1 MAKERLKKVWI
12 QGGDRGMRVFF
23 NRPDKAWP
31 RHILMQDLAESRQS
45 IYIASAW
52 FTDMDIVEAV
62 LARQRVFKWIFFNR
76 SDLNREGSGAVYDRV
91 RRYADADSD
100 CLLVI
105 KVLGSNDWR
114 QGVMHHKFV
123 VIDHAI
129 VWTGSYNFTYQA
141 RKNYET
147 ILRIQDDDVV
157 AHFVN
162 EVYSL
167 NGAPAGMLCG
177 STCIE
182 CGQRSDERTI
192 TYEDSHGP
200 ICEECDTFT
209 CVGCWKNY
217 PHKFLNFTDSNGPR
231 CRGCSG
237 WVG

>member
-1 MAKERLKKVWI
+1 
-12 QGGDRGMRVFF
+12 MRVFF
-23 NRPDKAWP
+23 NRPDKPWP
-31 RHILMQDLAESRQS
+31 RHILMEDLAESRES

-62 LARQRVFKWIFFNR
+62 LARPVFKSIFFNR

-100 CLLVI
+100 CGFLFI

-157 AHFVN
+157 DHFVD
-162 EVYSL
+162 EVHSL
-167 NGAPAGMLCG
+167 QGTTAMPASMWLCG

-182 CGQRSDERTI
+182 CGQRSDERTMI
-192 TYEDSHGP
+192 YEDSHGP
-200 ICEECDTFT
+200 ICEECNTFT

-217 PHKFLNFTDSNGPR
+217 PHKFLNFEDSSGPR
-231 CRGCSG
+231 CRRCSDS
-237 WVG
+237 VRAVAKFYTSRRDL